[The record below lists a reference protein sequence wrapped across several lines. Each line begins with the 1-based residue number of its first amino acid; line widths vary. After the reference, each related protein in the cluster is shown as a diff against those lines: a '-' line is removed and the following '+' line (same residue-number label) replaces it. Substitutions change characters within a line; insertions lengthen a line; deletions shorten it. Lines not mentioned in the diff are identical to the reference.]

1 MVLVFAFFH
10 VLAGLSPANAA
21 VYPKIE
27 ASFNLIGLA
36 TDPFDYTVTDVQV
49 RITQPDS
56 SVVSLP
62 AFFDGGTTWRV
73 RHTPQMAG
81 LYSVIGVTLN
91 GSPAA
96 ASNLQPTA
104 WTVAGPA
111 IGPGY
116 VMVDPGNARR
126 FITSDGKRFFPRGE
140 NVAWDQGGHNVTN
153 VLLKM
158 GAAHENWARVWM
170 SAFAT
175 PGNLDWPKVSNT
187 FGTLSLTIATN
198 WDMVVSS
205 AEQAG
210 VRFQMTLHHHGEYS
224 TTVNPNWPQNPYN
237 TANGG
242 FLSNPVQFFTNSM
255 AKDLTKRK
263 LRYAVA
269 RWGYST
275 SVMAWELFNEVQFT
289 DAGQTGQWGIVQS
302 WHDEMATF
310 LRSQDPYHH
319 LITTSSLLNEPLW
332 DKTDYYQHH
341 DYPSDLIAGI
351 RDAADITGTQTVAPD
366 YSGEC
371 GTNGTLHLG
380 VNAPQW
386 AGLMAGQSGN
396 AQLWYWDTMDA
407 ANDYTNFRAVS
418 DFVTMSGLG
427 DQDSVAKS
435 SPQIATVGVIG
446 PLVFAPGGGFVKA
459 TQDTFTV
466 AAATPDGFGA
476 TPNYLQGNG
485 NRSLTPNGYTFLVN
499 YPQNG
504 TFSVQIIQI
513 AKAGATFQLFL
524 DSVLRTNVVF
534 PSNTSD
540 TSTNFTATITVTSGA
555 HTILLYNS
563 GADWVN
569 LGNITLNPYAP
580 LLGAYAV
587 GNSAFNATWIWNRT
601 NVFNTSASTP
611 TSGTVNVAGLN
622 PGTYSATWWDT
633 FAGVA
638 ISNLTVSIADT
649 NPVTLNTPSILRSA
663 ALYVGLPAQVG
674 ITPPSLTQT
683 VITNS
688 PPFSVPLIITNGGG
702 LPLGYSLS
710 VTGASPVMYSA
721 INSTQTG
728 GPIFAWKDI
737 SGVGQDISSSFTALA
752 GPKTAKDEGI
762 AGPINIGFAFPFF
775 SGAQT
780 PATFT
785 QLYISPNGFVTF
797 SPFAGDTST
806 NTVLPSSSAPSN
818 CIAFFWD
825 DLDINTSGH
834 VYTSTDPISGTF
846 TIQFQN
852 VRFKGTSSTVSCQL
866 ILKTTG
872 EIVMQYQ
879 SLAVSNACTV
889 GVQDALRDQGLTVAF
904 NQNYLQP
911 NFAVQLTPVPW
922 LAFSSSAGF
931 VSRTGSEQVDITFNP
946 TGLAA
951 GTYNA
956 TLLVNT
962 TDPLLP
968 VTTLPVSFTISTG
981 APAAPSGLV
990 VNSVTW
996 SQVTLSWKDNST
1008 NESGFQMERSISGP
1022 GGPYSPVATVGANVT
1037 NFIDTNL
1044 ASQTSY
1050 YYRVVGTNASGF
1062 SAYSTPVLATTAM
1075 APIDIWRLANFG
1087 TSSNSG
1093 IAADTAD
1100 PDNDRLINILEYA
1113 FDSDPNTPSPNPFSF
1128 AMVGGHL
1135 TVAFKRTH
1143 PAPADITYI
1152 VEVSGDLTSGIW
1164 DSSPGAVSQSVQ
1176 DNGDG
1181 TETVTLTDAA
1191 STDTAPTHYL
1201 RVRIVRL

>member
-1 MVLVFAFFH
+1 MLP
-10 VLAGLSPANAA
+10 GLSPANAA

-27 ASFNLIGLA
+27 ASFNLAGLA

-49 RITQPDS
+49 QITQPDS

-62 AFFDGGTTWRV
+62 AFYDGGTTWKV
-73 RHTPQMAG
+73 RHTPPIAG
-81 LYSVIGVTLN
+81 LYSVTGVTLN

-96 ASNLQPTA
+96 TSNLQPTT
-104 WTVAGPA
+104 WTVAWPTVS
-111 IGPGY
+111 PGY
-116 VMVDPGNARR
+116 IMVDPANARR
-126 FITSDGKRFFPRGE
+126 FITSDGKRYFPRGE
-140 NVAWDQGGHNVTN
+140 NVAWDQSGHNVTN
-153 VLLKM
+153 IFLKM

-198 WDMVVSS
+198 WDRVISS
-205 AEQAG
+205 AEQGG
-210 VRFQMTLHHHGEYS
+210 VHFQMTLHHHGEYS
-224 TTVNPNWPQNPYN
+224 TTVDPNWPQNPYN

-242 FLSNPVQFFTNSM
+242 FLANPVQFFTNSM

-310 LRSQDPYHH
+310 LRAQDPYHH
-319 LITTSSLLNEPLW
+319 LITTSSVLNEPIW
-332 DKTDYYQHH
+332 DDTDYYQHH
-341 DYPSDLIAGI
+341 DYPSDLITGI
-351 RDAADITGTQTVAPD
+351 RDAQDITASQPVAPD

-418 DFVTMSGLG
+418 DYVTLSGLG
-427 DQDSVAKS
+427 DQDSVTKS
-435 SPQIATVGVIG
+435 TPQVTGGTLG
-446 PLVFAPGGGFVKA
+446 PLSFALGGGFTTA

-466 AAATPDGFGA
+466 GSGAPDGIGSA
-476 TPNYLQGNG
+476 PNYLQGNG

-499 YPQNG
+499 YGQSG
-504 TFSVQIIQI
+504 TFAVQIVQI
-513 AKAGATFQLFL
+513 AQAGATFQMFL
-524 DSVLRTNVVF
+524 DGVLQTNVVF
-534 PSNTSD
+534 PSNTND

-555 HTILLYNS
+555 HTILLYNT
-563 GADWVN
+563 GNDWVN
-569 LGNITLNPYAP
+569 LGNITLNPYVPA
-580 LLGAYAV
+580 LGAYAV
-587 GNSAFNATWIWNRT
+587 GNSAFNATWIWNRA
-601 NVFNTSASTP
+601 NVFNTNASIVPVT
-611 TSGTVNVAGLN
+611 GTVNVAGLD

-638 ISNLTVSIADT
+638 ISNLMVNVADT

-663 ALYVGLPAQVG
+663 ALYVGLPAQAGV
-674 ITPPSLTQT
+674 TAPNLTQT
-683 VITNS
+683 VLSGS
-688 PPFSVPLIITNGGG
+688 PAFSVPLMITNGGG

-710 VTGASPVMYSA
+710 VTGASPVLYGA
-721 INSTQTG
+721 INSTQVG

-752 GPKTAKDEGI
+752 APKTAKDEGI
-762 AGPINIGFAFPFF
+762 VGPVNIGFAFPFF

-780 PATFT
+780 PGTFT

-879 SLAVSNACTV
+879 SMAVSNACTV

-904 NQNYLQP
+904 NQNFLQP
-911 NFAVQLTPVPW
+911 NFAVQLSPAPW
-922 LAFSSSAGF
+922 LTFSSGAAY
-931 VSRTGSEQVDITFNP
+931 VARTGSEEVDVTFNP

-956 TLLVNT
+956 NLLVNT
-962 TDPLLP
+962 TDPALP
-968 VTTLPVSFTISTG
+968 VTTLPVSLTVLAG
-981 APAAPSGLV
+981 APVLTVQPAFPNV
-990 VNSVTW
+990 V
-996 SQVTLSWKDNST
+996 LSW
-1008 NESGFQMERSISGP
+1008 P
-1022 GGPYSPVATVGANVT
+1022 A
-1037 NFIDTNL
+1037 
-1044 ASQTSY
+1044 
-1050 YYRVVGTNASGF
+1050 
-1062 SAYSTPVLATTAM
+1062 AYSNFTLQQNTDLTTTNWSDVGLPVVITNGSNTVTVP
-1075 APIDIWRLANFG
+1075 APDMTFF
-1087 TSSNSG
+1087 
-1093 IAADTAD
+1093 
-1100 PDNDRLINILEYA
+1100 RLI
-1113 FDSDPNTPSPNPFSF
+1113 
-1128 AMVGGHL
+1128 H
-1135 TVAFKRTH
+1135 
-1143 PAPADITYI
+1143 
-1152 VEVSGDLTSGIW
+1152 
-1164 DSSPGAVSQSVQ
+1164 
-1176 DNGDG
+1176 
-1181 TETVTLTDAA
+1181 
-1191 STDTAPTHYL
+1191 
-1201 RVRIVRL
+1201 